1 MGFSQCLSERK
12 RIKMRTL
19 GEIFTRNAKLYPNKG
34 IIFEER
40 KLTYL
45 ELNLRVNRLINAMAA
60 KGIGKGDRVAILS
73 KNRLEY
79 MEVYGLAEKGGI
91 ILVPLN
97 WRLVARELKY
107 MLADS
112 GVKAM
117 IVAPE
122 YITTINSIRQELPDI
137 KVYVSLESSVPG
149 YELYEDVLAQG
160 SPDEPAVEIDPDDVS
175 YIIYSSGTTGLPK
188 GIMLTH
194 GGQLNSAVNQL
205 AEMRSGERSVHL
217 AMMPLFHSGGKSS
230 TLSHFYRGCT
240 IVFMP
245 EFDARKVLET
255 IQREKVSVTQMVP
268 SMVAFLL
275 DHPDFAKYNIS
286 SLQTIFYVGSPM
298 PLGLLKRGI
307 QAFGPIF
314 CQGYGLSE
322 SGPLSTFLSKEDHV
336 TEGDPKVIER
346 LKSCGKP
353 ALACDVRVVAEN
365 GKEVK
370 PGEVGEILVKNQT
383 LMKGYWNQP
392 EKTASSLRNGWL
404 YTGDMA
410 TVDNDGY
417 IYIVD
422 RKADLIISG
431 GENIYPR
438 EIEEVLY
445 THPAV
450 LEAAVIGV
458 PDEKWGESVKAFIS
472 LKQGTT
478 ATEIEII
485 DFCKQYL
492 ASYKKP
498 KLVEFLSELPK
509 NPSGKIVKT
518 VLRDKYWSD
527 QERRV

>member
-1 MGFSQCLSERK
+1 
-12 RIKMRTL
+12 MRTL

-34 IIFEER
+34 IIFKDK
-40 KLTYL
+40 KLSYK
-45 ELNLRVNRLINAMAA
+45 ELNIRVNHLVSAMAA

-73 KNRLEY
+73 KNCPEY
-79 MEVYGLAEKGGI
+79 MEAYGLAEKGSI

-97 WRLVARELKY
+97 WRLVAREIKY
-107 MLADS
+107 MLTDS
-112 GVKAM
+112 GAKAI
-117 IVAPE
+117 IVSPE
-122 YITTINSIRQELPDI
+122 YTQVIDSIRPELPDI
-137 KVYVSLESSVPG
+137 KIYLSLDSPVQG
-149 YELYEDVLAQG
+149 YEFYENVLAQG
-160 SPDEPAVEIDPDDVS
+160 SPTEPNVEIDPDDLA

-194 GGQLNSAVNQL
+194 GGQLDCAVHQL
-205 AEMRSGERSVHL
+205 AEMRSGKNFVHL

-230 TLSHFYRGCT
+230 TLSHFFRGCT
-240 IVFMP
+240 IVIMP
-245 EFDARKVLET
+245 EFNPREVLET

-268 SMVAFLL
+268 SMVVFLL
-275 DHPDFAKYNIS
+275 DYPDFGKYDLS

-298 PLGLLKRGI
+298 PLDILKRAI
-307 QAFGPIF
+307 KSFGQIF
-314 CQGYGLSE
+314 CQGYGLGE
-322 SGPLSTFLSKEDHV
+322 SGPLATFLSHEEHV
-336 TEGDPKVIER
+336 TQGDPKVLER

-353 ALACDVRVVAEN
+353 ALAGEVLIVGDN
-365 GKEVK
+365 GEEVK
-370 PGEVGEILVKNQT
+370 PGEVGEIILKSQR

-392 EKTASSLRNGWL
+392 EKTTASLRNGWM

-410 TVDNDGY
+410 TVDEDGY

-458 PDEKWGESVKAFIS
+458 PDDKWGEAVKAYIS
-472 LKQGTT
+472 LRQGAT
-478 ATEIEII
+478 ATETEII
-485 DFCKQYL
+485 DFCKQNL

-498 KLVEFLSELPK
+498 KTVEFLNEIPK
-509 NPSGKIVKT
+509 NASGKIVKT
-518 VLRDKYWSD
+518 VLRDKYWSGRD
-527 QERRV
+527 KKV